1 MINLAHEVQGLQ
13 DVVTTQT
20 LEAFFALLYI
30 YIYTLNIYWAL
41 DTFQHLSF
49 SILFAPLL
57 SACHEKEGCALSNHL

>member
-30 YIYTLNIYWAL
+30 YIYTHLEHIL
-41 DTFQHLSF
+41 GFRHLSA
-49 SILFAPLL
+49 SIF
-57 SACHEKEGCALSNHL
+57 